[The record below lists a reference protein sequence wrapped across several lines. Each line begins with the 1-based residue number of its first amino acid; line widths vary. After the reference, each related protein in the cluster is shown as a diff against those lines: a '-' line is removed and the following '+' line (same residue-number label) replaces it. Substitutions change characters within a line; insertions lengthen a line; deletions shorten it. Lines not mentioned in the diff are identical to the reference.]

1 MNNILSH
8 ALLLLVKTRY
18 FQFAILPMFSLV
30 IPVFNEEQLIDD
42 LVSRVIAAVESFA
55 GDYEILFVD
64 DGSTDKTVEKLLIYR
79 DKNKRIKIISLSKN
93 FGHQAA
99 FTAGLELSKGDI
111 VAMMDGDLQDPPE
124 LLADMYRKIREQ
136 DYDIISGKRTG
147 RKGHGHRNFYTFLFH
162 LIFKNIA
169 GLENMENAGNFSML
183 TREALRAL
191 LSLNEKVRY
200 MPGLR
205 SFIGFKQGSVEY
217 VREDRMH
224 GEPKM
229 SLSKLFAL
237 ANDAIFSF
245 SRFPIRLCLYLG
257 TIGTI
262 VFMLAGIYVLVE
274 KILGLALL
282 GWSST
287 LLSIYFLGSIQLIFL
302 GIVGEYVFRI
312 YKESQNRPI
321 YFIKKIHE
329 DSSNP

>member
-1 MNNILSH
+1 
-8 ALLLLVKTRY
+8 
-18 FQFAILPMFSLV
+18 MFSLV

-42 LVSRVIAAVESFA
+42 LVSRVIAAVESFT
-55 GDYEILFVD
+55 GDYEILFID
-64 DGSTDKTVEKLLIYR
+64 DGSTDRTVEKLLIHR
-79 DKNKRIKIISLSKN
+79 DKNKRIRIISLSKN

-99 FTAGLELSKGDI
+99 FTAGLELSTGEI

-124 LLADMYRKIREQ
+124 LLADMYRKIRDQ
-136 DYDIISGKRTG
+136 GFDIVSGKRTG
-147 RKGHGHRNFYTFLFH
+147 RKGHGQRNFYTFLFH
-162 LIFKNIA
+162 LIFKNIT

-183 TREALRAL
+183 TREALKAL
-191 LSLNEKVRY
+191 LSMKEKVRY

-205 SFIGFKQGSVEY
+205 SFIGFRQGTVEY
-217 VREDRMH
+217 IREDRLQ

-237 ANDAIFSF
+237 ASDAIFSF

>member
-1 MNNILSH
+1 
-8 ALLLLVKTRY
+8 
-18 FQFAILPMFSLV
+18 MFSLV

-42 LVSRVIAAVESFA
+42 LVSRVIASVESFT

-64 DGSTDKTVEKLLIYR
+64 DGSTDSTVEKLLICR
-79 DKNKRIKIISLSKN
+79 NSNKRIKIISLSKN

-99 FTAGLELSKGDI
+99 FTAGLEMSAGNI

-124 LLADMYRKIREQ
+124 LLADMYRKISEEG
-136 DYDIISGKRTG
+136 YDIVSGKRTG
-147 RKGHGHRNFYTFLFH
+147 RKGHGQRNFYTFLFH
-162 LIFKNIA
+162 LIFRNTA

-183 TREALRAL
+183 TREALKAL
-191 LSLNEKVRY
+191 LSLKEKVRY

-205 SFIGFKQGSVEY
+205 SFIGFRQGNVEY
-217 VREDRMH
+217 IREDRLH

-237 ANDAIFSF
+237 ASDAIFSF
-245 SRFPIRLCLYLG
+245 SRFPIKLCLYLG

-312 YKESQNRPI
+312 YKESQNRPL

>member
-1 MNNILSH
+1 
-8 ALLLLVKTRY
+8 
-18 FQFAILPMFSLV
+18 MFSLV

-42 LVSRVIAAVESFA
+42 LVSRVIAAVESFT
-55 GDYEILFVD
+55 GDYEILFID
-64 DGSTDKTVEKLLIYR
+64 DGSTDRTVEKLLIHR
-79 DKNKRIKIISLSKN
+79 DKNKRIRIISLSKN

-99 FTAGLELSKGDI
+99 FTAGLELSTGEI

-124 LLADMYRKIREQ
+124 LLADMYRKIRDQ
-136 DYDIISGKRTG
+136 GFDIVSGKRTG
-147 RKGHGHRNFYTFLFH
+147 RKGHGQRNFYTFLFH
-162 LIFKNIA
+162 LIFKNIT

-183 TREALRAL
+183 TREALKAL
-191 LSLNEKVRY
+191 LSMKEKVRY

-205 SFIGFKQGSVEY
+205 SFIGFRQGTVEY
-217 VREDRMH
+217 IREDRLQ

-237 ANDAIFSF
+237 ASDAIFSF

-257 TIGTI
+257 SIGTI

>member
-1 MNNILSH
+1 M
-8 ALLLLVKTRY
+8 
-18 FQFAILPMFSLV
+18 MFSLV
-30 IPVFNEEQLIDD
+30 IPVYNESQLIDD
-42 LVSRVIAAVESFA
+42 LVTRCVTAVESFS
-55 GDYEILFVD
+55 GDYELLFID
-64 DGSTDKTVEKLLIYR
+64 DGSTDDTVKRLLKHR
-79 DKNKRIKIISLSKN
+79 LQNKKIKIISLSKN

-99 FTAGLELSKGDI
+99 FTAGLERSKGDV

-124 LLADMYRKIREQ
+124 LLAEMYRKINEEG
-136 DYDIISGKRTG
+136 YDIISGRRTG
-147 RKGHGHRNFYTFLFH
+147 RKGKNNRTFYTFLFH
-162 LIFKNIA
+162 LLFKNIA
-169 GLENMENAGNFSML
+169 GLENMENAGNFSMM
-183 TREALRAL
+183 TREALQAL
-191 LSLNEKVRY
+191 LSLKEKVRY

-205 SFIGFKQGSVEY
+205 SFIGFNQGTVDY
-217 VREDRMH
+217 IRDDRAH

-237 ANDAIFSF
+237 ATDAIFSF
-245 SRFPIRLCLYLG
+245 SRVPIRLCLYLG

-262 VFMLAGIYVLVE
+262 VFLLAGIYVLIE

-287 LLSIYFLGSIQLIFL
+287 LLSLYFLGSIQLIFL

-329 DSSNP
+329 DLP